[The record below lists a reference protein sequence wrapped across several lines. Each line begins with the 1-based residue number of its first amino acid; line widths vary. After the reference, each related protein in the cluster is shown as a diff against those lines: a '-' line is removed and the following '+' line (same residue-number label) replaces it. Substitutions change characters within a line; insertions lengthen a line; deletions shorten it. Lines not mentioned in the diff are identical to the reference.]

1 MVKNV
6 FLLFIASL
14 MTIVMSPKILSATDD
29 VDLTGVSDAK
39 AVETV
44 IAEPE
49 PEPVV
54 TKAPVAGY
62 APAAPVAMAAT
73 PANNIQIAGRT
84 IEIVGVG
91 STTVDAGNHVNK
103 YGSLLYGHNSTGVF
117 GGILNIGVGSTFTVT
132 YGGVT
137 TTYRVANAVMFE
149 KNNGLLQVN
158 GSGDFMNAT
167 SRAVYMGTHY
177 SIALMTCAG
186 TSYGNGDA
194 SHRYVLFANAI

>member
-44 IAEPE
+44 IAESE
-49 PEPVV
+49 VEPVV

-62 APAAPVAMAAT
+62 APAAPVAT
-73 PANNIQIAGRT
+73 PANNIQIAGRS
-84 IEIVGVG
+84 IEIVSVG

-103 YGSLLYGHNSTGVF
+103 YGSLLYGHNSVGVF
-117 GGILNIGVGSTFTVT
+117 GGILNMGVGSTFTVT

-158 GSGDFMNAT
+158 GSGNFMDAT

-186 TSYGNGDA
+186 ASYGNGDA

>member
-49 PEPVV
+49 PVV
-54 TKAPVAGY
+54 AKAPVAGY

-103 YGSLLYGHNSTGVF
+103 YGSLLYGHNSAGVF
-117 GGILNIGVGSTFTVT
+117 GGILNMGVGSTFTVT

-149 KNNGLLQVN
+149 KNLDSLQSGNPCGYSSVLNEYRFLNDSVN
-158 GSGDFMNAT
+158 VEVEAKVLS
-167 SRAVYMGTHY
+167 SRNYD
-177 SIALMTCAG
+177 
-186 TSYGNGDA
+186 YGV
-194 SHRYVLFANAI
+194 S

>member
-14 MTIVMSPKILSATDD
+14 ITIVMSPKILSATDD

-62 APAAPVAMAAT
+62 APAAPVAM

-84 IEIVGVG
+84 IEVVGVG

-103 YGSLLYGHNSTGVF
+103 YGSLLYGHNSAAVF
-117 GGILNIGVGSTFTVT
+117 GGILNLGVGSTFTVT

-137 TTYRVANAVMFE
+137 TTYQVANAVMFE

-158 GSGDFMNAT
+158 GSGSFMEAT
-167 SRAVYMGTHY
+167 SRAIYMGTHY
-177 SIALMTCAG
+177 SVALMTCAG

-194 SHRYVLFANAI
+194 SHRYVLFANAV